1 MLVLSGGVLLRA
13 VDDGDEAFNPPRRRD
28 EGDDDGEAD
37 VVDVGEDTTSL
48 PPKKELEDLVS

>member
-1 MLVLSGGVLLRA
+1 VLLRA
-13 VDDGDEAFNPPRRRD
+13 ADGDEAFNPPRKRD
-28 EGDDDGEAD
+28 EGDDDEAD